1 MEPGVTAEPAPA
13 ESSAPAPRKAPGV
26 IKSSMIYSGLTLV
39 SRFMGL
45 ARDLVITARMG
56 ASLTAAADAYFTAQA
71 FSNLF
76 RRIFAEGAFAAAF
89 VPSYSRKLAAEGDA
103 PADKLATDALA
114 TMAAATIVLT
124 IVAQLAMPW
133 IMLVYSPGY
142 VSNPEK
148 FRLAVVLTQ
157 ITMPYLPCMVVASLL
172 AGVLTARGR
181 FIVYGLY
188 PTILNLVMLAA
199 VWPQTDPVQAAY
211 AASWATIVA
220 GIGQA
225 ALCWWG
231 AWKSGARVRL
241 VVPRLNPEVKALIK
255 LTIPGALAS
264 SAVQVNIFIS
274 TMLASQVS
282 GMRVWMSVADRFY
295 QLPLSLVGTAIGVAL
310 LPRLSQAFG
319 AGDEDDAQAAMDQ
332 ALVFALALCLPAAAA
347 LMAMPVYLVDGLFT
361 RGAFVHADAAA
372 SGAILFQY
380 GWGLPAFV
388 LVKILQP
395 AFFARQDTKT
405 PMRFSLISVVVNIAA
420 GVALFYTVGFVGI
433 AAATSIATWITVAQ
447 MALTLRSRAAYH
459 PSGRAWFK
467 MARVAAASLG
477 MGLAMFAA
485 SHFRPM
491 LEAPLAGFSFG
502 GLHAKEITVL
512 LVCVAGAFV
521 YVALLFAFGGLTPAE
536 LKAALRRRGGA
547 PAATD
552 GPVTD

>member
-1 MEPGVTAEPAPA
+1 MI
-13 ESSAPAPRKAPGV
+13 R
-26 IKSSMIYSGLTLV
+26 SSMIYSGLTLV

-56 ASLTAAADAYFTAQA
+56 ASLNLAADAYFTAQA

-89 VPSYSRKLAAEGDA
+89 VPSYSRRLAEAGERS
-103 PADKLATDALA
+103 ADQLATDALA

-124 IVAQLAMPW
+124 LVAQLTMPW

-142 VSNPEK
+142 VADPEK
-148 FRLAVVLTQ
+148 FRLAVTLTQ

-199 VWPQTDPVQAAY
+199 VLPQHDPVRAAY

-220 GIGQA
+220 GVAQA
-225 ALCWWG
+225 GICWWG
-231 AWKSGARVRL
+231 ASKTGARIGL
-241 VVPRLNPEVKALIK
+241 VVPRLTPEVKALIK

-319 AGDEDDAQAAMDQ
+319 ARDEADAQTAMDQ
-332 ALVFALALCLPAAAA
+332 ALVFGLALSLPAAAA
-347 LMAMPVYLVDGLFT
+347 ILSMPVYLVDGLFT
-361 RGAFVHADAAA
+361 RGAFVHADAVA
-372 SGAILFQY
+372 SGTILFHY

-395 AFFARQDTKT
+395 AFFARQDTRT
-405 PMRFSLISVVVNIAA
+405 PMRFSLISVALNIAF
-420 GVALFYTVGFVGI
+420 GVGLFYLVGYQGI
-433 AAATSIATWITVAQ
+433 AAATSLATWITVAQ
-447 MALTLRSRAAYH
+447 MAVTLHSRKDYH
-459 PSGRAWFK
+459 PSADAWSRIGRILL
-467 MARVAAASLG
+467 ASLG
-477 MGLAMFAA
+477 MGGAMLAA
-485 SHFRPM
+485 SHFRTT
-491 LEAPLAGFSFG
+491 LESPLSRIHLG
-502 GLHAKEITVL
+502 GLGAKEITVL
-512 LVCVAGAFV
+512 LVCMAGALIYAV
-521 YVALLFAFGGLTPAE
+521 LLFAFRGVTVAEARAAVTRRKGDGASPPAPD
-536 LKAALRRRGGA
+536 LS
-547 PAATD
+547 
-552 GPVTD
+552 